1 MQFFALLVVAFI
13 LLNSNVVAYTKSGEE
28 TKTIDLHYADA
39 IAEGGYLVLYMVERR
54 LPHKITFV
62 VQLRSAFRKSIS
74 LSLSTTASKYQSVHI
89 DTRYVEKYNW
99 DWVTQLASRMSA
111 STAARMLLVTSSRE
125 RKKLLALAP
134 VWGQRMGI
142 LSKARHP
149 AAAKLFMNWI
159 ISEEAQTSL
168 VTNSVRTDIN
178 TNNPWDTPEA
188 NMVNFSAFMEDRA
201 TVEQWKQT
209 CALYLGE
216 VQGKPSPVGLVF
228 IPVSDSVGK

>member
-39 IAEGGYLVLYMVERR
+39 IAEGGYLVLYHGGDTPTSQDNLRGAIEKRFPKVNF
-54 LPHKITFV
+54 TV
-62 VQLRSAFRKSIS
+62 VVDYS
-74 LSLSTTASKYQSVHI
+74 
-89 DTRYVEKYNW
+89 N
-99 DWVTQLASRMSA
+99 
-111 STAARMLLVTSSRE
+111 
-125 RKKLLALAP
+125 
-134 VWGQRMGI
+134 WGQRMGI

-149 AAAKLFMNWI
+149 AVAKLFMNWI